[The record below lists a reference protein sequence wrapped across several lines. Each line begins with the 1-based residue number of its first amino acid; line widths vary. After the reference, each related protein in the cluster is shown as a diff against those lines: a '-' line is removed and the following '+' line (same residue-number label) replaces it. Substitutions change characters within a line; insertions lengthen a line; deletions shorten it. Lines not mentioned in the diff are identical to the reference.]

1 MLQNFPFNSIHKSSL
16 HIPMLFSLVYMFSD
30 NYGIYFTQM
39 SLGSG
44 RASLQSHKGLLDR
57 TELVP
62 ISNSIPKGVHCF
74 AARKADVLL
83 VTCTKF
89 LPLSHSRTSGPFLYV
104 THSNLSFQQKAQIAW
119 LGFLSYG

>member
-16 HIPMLFSLVYMFSD
+16 HMIMHIPMLFSLVYVFSD
-30 NYGIYFTQM
+30 KYSIYFKQM

-44 RASLQSHKGLLDR
+44 WTSLQSCKGILVR

-62 ISNSIPKGVHCF
+62 ISNSIPKGVRCF

-83 VTCTKF
+83 ITCTTF
-89 LPLSHSRTSGPFLYV
+89 LPLSHSRKSGPFLYV
-104 THSNLSFQQKAQIAW
+104 THSNQSLQQKAKIVW
-119 LGFLSYG
+119 LS